1 MRALLLALAVTVA
14 ACAPPPALSG
24 TELDGAQAPDFT
36 LVDGVTGETVRL
48 SSLRGTVVALA
59 FLYTTCPDICPLT
72 AAEFARARE
81 ELGGDA
87 ERVTFVAVSTD
98 PDGDTPER
106 VRRFS
111 EAHGLDEGWHYLVGP
126 RASLEAVWRAYGIG
140 VIPDPP
146 GVGHT
151 DAVYLID
158 EEGRER
164 ALVRSPDLGEHLV
177 EDLRIL
183 LRD

>member
-1 MRALLLALAVTVA
+1 MRALLLAITVA
-14 ACAPPPALSG
+14 AAACAAPALSG
-24 TELDGAQAPDFT
+24 TQLDGAPAPDFT
-36 LVDGVTGETVRL
+36 LTDGVTGETVSL

-59 FLYTTCPDICPLT
+59 FLYTQCPDICPLT
-72 AAEFARARE
+72 AAEFALAQE
-81 ELGGDA
+81 ELGDDA
-87 ERVTFVAVSTD
+87 DRVTFVAVSTD
-98 PDGDTPER
+98 PIGDTPER
-106 VRRFS
+106 VRQFS
-111 EAHGLDEGWHYLVGP
+111 AAHGLGEGWHYLVGP
-126 RASLEAVWRAYGIG
+126 RAQLEAVWRAYGIG

-158 EEGRER
+158 AQGRER